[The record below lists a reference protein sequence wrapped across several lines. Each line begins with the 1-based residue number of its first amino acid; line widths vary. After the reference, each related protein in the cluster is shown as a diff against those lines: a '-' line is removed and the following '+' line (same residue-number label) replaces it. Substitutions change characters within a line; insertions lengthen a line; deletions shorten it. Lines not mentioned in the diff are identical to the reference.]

1 MDIKQKLRAFIEDHM
16 VVQEEDVQLKDSDPI
31 FELGFV
37 DSLFAMQLIGFIQ
50 NQFQVQIESA
60 DLDLANFRSID
71 RMAAFIHEKKRG
83 EEG

>member
-1 MDIKQKLRAFIEDHM
+1 MEIKQKLRAFIEDHLTIHEGN
-16 VVQEEDVQLKDSDPI
+16 VDLKDDDPI

-50 NQFQVQIESA
+50 NEFRIEIASA

-71 RMAAFIHEKKRG
+71 RMVAFIHEKKSG
-83 EEG
+83 